1 MQKILFYS
9 VLALTVSISSANG
22 NTSDFET
29 LLKGWSESFLTK
41 VGEDYQDTLNFRLND
56 NNSHWYVTFS
66 KGNYSIHQGENP
78 DAKFIFTADMETYR
92 KLYKGKL
99 SPITAIG
106 RASINEPAPLDFILQ
121 NGMTVGNVNWSD
133 AYFTLINF
141 FNPHPNNKIV
151 LGQQYS
157 RSVHGGNVIGL
168 YYSVGFRSAW
178 YHINKGEMLNEAGEK
193 DPFEQSFIILKGSGY
208 AKIGK
213 DTIVVNENE
222 AYYIR
227 PNLEH
232 KIWTES
238 EEGVTLLWN
247 AWGKEA
253 W

>member
-1 MQKILFYS
+1 MKKILFYS
-9 VLALTVSISSANG
+9 VLAFTVCISSAKG
-22 NTSDFET
+22 NTSDFEE
-29 LLKGWSESFLTK
+29 LLRGWSESFLTK
-41 VGEDYQDTLNFRLND
+41 VAGDYKDTLNFRLND
-56 NNSHWYVTFS
+56 DNSHWHVTFS
-66 KGNYSIHQGENP
+66 DGSYSIHKGENP
-78 DAKFIFTADMETYR
+78 DAKFIMTADMETYR
-92 KLYKGKL
+92 KIYTGKL
-99 SPITAIG
+99 SPMTAIG
-106 RASINEPAPLDFILQ
+106 RASIHEPAPLDFILQ
-121 NGMTVGNVNWSD
+121 NGMTIGEVNWNY
-133 AYFTLINF
+133 AYFTVINF

-151 LGQQYS
+151 LGQEHS

-208 AKIGK
+208 AKIGQ
-213 DTIVVNENE
+213 DTIAIKENE

-232 KIWTES
+232 KVWTES
-238 EEGVTLLWN
+238 DEGVTLLWN